1 MSRTTQTEPETLTF
15 QDDGRIPNS
24 RLPLLIYRDAIILND
39 TETDLAAAMEERF
52 ASNQWTGSWRDGV
65 YPYHHYH
72 STTHEVLGVYRGLAT
87 LKLGGSQGHE
97 IDVLPGDVIVIPA
110 GVGHMCVAHSSDF
123 AVVGAYPNDRD
134 RDLLTGE
141 PYERPKALEKLK
153 QVPIPEL
160 DPVLGKDGG
169 LVKMWEAVAV
179 P

>member
-1 MSRTTQTEPETLTF
+1 MSRTTQTEPETLLF

-24 RLPLLIYRDAIILND
+24 RLPLLIYRDAVILND
-39 TETDLAAAMEERF
+39 TETDLAAAMEEQF

-123 AVVGAYPNDRD
+123 AVVGAYPNGRD

-141 PYERPKALEKLK
+141 PRERPRALDNVK
-153 QVPIPEL
+153 QVPTPEY
-160 DPVLGKDGG
+160 DPVLGKEGG
-169 LVKMWEAVAV
+169 LVKVWEAVEKA
-179 P
+179 